1 MLTMTD
7 PTPLIVPANIPTW
20 FHVGGG
26 AERFCRPGSAEE
38 LVRCV
43 EIDPN
48 LRVLGD
54 GANLLVDD
62 DGVAELVV
70 SLDSPAFSEVRRD
83 LATGHTV
90 VGAGADLPKLIVESV
105 RLGFSGIEGLG
116 GIPATVGGATIMN
129 AGGAFG
135 QIADAIVRVHVIDRA
150 GIPGAGGARVLE
162 RAQIPFSYRHSG
174 LEGLII
180 TAVELNLPPGDPEK
194 LRERLKEVMAYKK
207 NSQPMKENSAGC
219 AFKNP
224 TLAVPL
230 AGVTPDPIAAGQ
242 RVSAGMLI
250 DKAGCK
256 GLAVGGASVSMV
268 HGNFLTT
275 TKDAKARDVIN
286 LMREVRRR
294 VFDRF
299 GVEIVPEVVIWSRH
313 GDPFKS

>member
-1 MLTMTD
+1 MPATMTQ
-7 PTPLIVPANIPTW
+7 PVITLNTPIRTW

-26 AERFCRPGSAEE
+26 AERFCVPGSAEE
-38 LVRCV
+38 LARCV
-43 EIDPN
+43 EMDPG

-62 DGVAELVV
+62 DGVPELVV
-70 SLDSPAFSEVRRD
+70 SLDSPAFSAVRRD
-83 LATGHTV
+83 PSTGRTF

-105 RLGFSGIEGLG
+105 RLGYSGIEGLG
-116 GIPATVGGATIMN
+116 GIPASVGGATIMN
-129 AGGAFG
+129 AGGTFG
-135 QIADAIVRVHVIDRA
+135 QIADVIERVHAIDRS
-150 GIPGAGGARVLE
+150 GRVVTME
-162 RAQIPFSYRHSG
+162 RSGIPFSYRHSG

-180 TAVELNLPPGDPEK
+180 TGLELHLPPGDPEK

-224 TLAVPL
+224 TLRSPL
-230 AGVTPDPIAAGQ
+230 RGVLPDEIAAGT

-256 GLAVGGASVSMV
+256 GLAVGGAGVSMV

-275 TKDAKARDVIN
+275 SADAKARDVLG

-299 GVEIVPEVVIWSRH
+299 GVELVPEVVIWTRH
-313 GDPFKS
+313 GDPMAG